1 MLLDNFRLIN
11 EEFNADQLL
20 PEQMDSLWANGW
32 RHFGTHF
39 FRYNV
44 GFLID
49 DLRFVLPLRI
59 RLADFKFSKSQ
70 RRVLRRNQ
78 DLDVTIGPIDIDAG
92 AESLFTRHKRR
103 FNHGVPESIYNFVS
117 REPHASPCEAIE
129 VRVKKDDEL
138 LALSYF
144 DLGGNSA
151 SGIYGMFEPAVTER
165 GLGIFTML
173 KEIEYSLETGR
184 EFYYQGYAYEG
195 PSFYDYKK
203 RFRSTEA
210 FDWYRDWTAYDC
222 AKEDL
227 FGRSP
232 ITAIRSHSAQT
243 EGSGPAGES
252 DALR

>member
-11 EEFNADQLL
+11 EEFYSDQLL
-20 PEQMDSLWANGW
+20 PEQMDSLWAKGW

-49 DLRFVLPLRI
+49 ELRFVLPLRI

-70 RRVLRRNQ
+70 RRVLRRNE
-78 DLDVTIGPIDIDAG
+78 DLEVKIAPIHIDTEI
-92 AESLFTRHKRR
+92 ESLFTRHKTR

-117 REPHASPCEAIE
+117 REPAASPCEAREI
-129 VRVKKDDEL
+129 RVTKGGTI

-144 DLGGNSA
+144 DVGDNST
-151 SGIYGMFEPAVTER
+151 SGIYGMFEPTVTER

-203 RFRSTEA
+203 RFRNTEA
-210 FDWYRDWTAYDC
+210 FDWSHDWIPYDC

-232 ITAIRSHSAQT
+232 IMPIRSHSART
-243 EGSGPAGES
+243 EGSGSAGEP
-252 DALR
+252 DAPR